1 MYGSSA
7 FTTPW
12 SFRTAGTPLQEI
24 GHLSDVVTGLVTG
37 GQLNWN
43 QGNILINRL
52 ESTSHQLELEHPRLA
67 KLHLYLFNLRVYIL
81 RLSHLL
87 SESNAQKLLYNANKI
102 INLINDDS
110 GMTSEDIEVANKFEL
125 KQNYPNPFNPS
136 TAIEYTIEGKNYV
149 TLKVYDMLGKEVV
162 TLVSAEQEPGSYI
175 VTWDARNY
183 GSGTY
188 FYRLTSGNFVETRR
202 MVLNK

>member
-1 MYGSSA
+1 
-7 FTTPW
+7 
-12 SFRTAGTPLQEI
+12 
-24 GHLSDVVTGLVTG
+24 
-37 GQLNWN
+37 
-43 QGNILINRL
+43 
-52 ESTSHQLELEHPRLA
+52 
-67 KLHLYLFNLRVYIL
+67 
-81 RLSHLL
+81 
-87 SESNAQKLLYNANKI
+87 
-102 INLINDDS
+102 
-110 GMTSEDIEVANKFEL
+110 MTSEDIEVANKFEL